1 MQFEE
6 EEVEAAVEN
15 KQEREQV
22 VDNYK
27 RILSGQIEARD
38 AVADLLPQGLPRER
52 ALHVTALRNA
62 LREAGK
68 FEPGSGAAQ

>member
-27 RILSGQIEARD
+27 RILSGQIEVPEEAP
-38 AVADLLPQGLPRER
+38 LPSKRCVWTVR
-52 ALHVTALRNA
+52 A
-62 LREAGK
+62 
-68 FEPGSGAAQ
+68 